1 MEELYRRILEDLL
14 SRGTASLSG
23 LGGSAAAFV
32 TAALARRERR
42 TCLVLTPGATATAAF
57 IRDLDYFFGGGLAL
71 PIPAYETLP
80 FEEEAP
86 DEEQAAQRLAALHHL
101 ASGRPGIFVAPAALL
116 VQSLPPPAVVRRAA
130 VELGPGQSVDPQV
143 LARSLAAMGYTRVPL
158 VEGPGEFA
166 ARGSILDIFSPGWR
180 FPLRLDILGDTVES
194 LKWFDPAG
202 QRSTGTAGSVT
213 VLPATEIIGPELPAV
228 FRRRASE
235 FSPLFGDD
243 DSPLTRVRQELQES
257 GPRPWHTTL
266 LPLFYDEPASLFDYL
281 PDDAMVVLADEAEVL
296 QEARNR
302 LRDLEQRGGEAG
314 YDHAFVRKFAV
325 ESAAALLRLEKRSL
339 APLRVL
345 RLLPGVTEAEGKSIP
360 VDARPT
366 ALRLA
371 GGTRPQ
377 RGGWPAAETLKE
389 WAAAGKVVIV
399 CHTPGSARR
408 LLDLL
413 ADNGLAAHLVEQGPF
428 EPGWLAEADPAPILH
443 VGALREGFR
452 IPGKGIALVSEDDL
466 FGPKRRHHEHRP
478 ARTSLF
484 DLDFA
489 ALRPGDFLVHE
500 EHGIGVYGGI
510 EQVKV
515 NSHSEEMLSISYA
528 DGGRLFIPMDRLFL
542 VQKYIAGEGQHPR
555 LDRLGGKTWS
565 TSKAKAKK
573 AVRGMVRELLRVHA
587 RRSLQGGHAFSPD
600 TPWQKEFEA
609 AFDYEETP
617 DQWQAIEDVKRD
629 LESPRPMD
637 RLVCGDVGFG
647 KTEVALRAAFKVAA
661 DGRQVAVLAPTTVLS
676 QQHYL
681 NFTRRFAPFPL
692 KVAMLSRFTPP
703 AEVKKTLAGLA
714 SGDVDV
720 VIGTHRLIQGD
731 VVFSALGLVI
741 IDEEHRFGVK
751 DKERLKKLTETT
763 DVLTLSATPIPRTF
777 YMAMS
782 GLRDLSVIETP
793 PESRLGIKTRV
804 LQFSGK
810 VIREAITRELA
821 RGGQVFFL
829 HNRIKSIFSM
839 ARYLSEQVP
848 EARIAVGHGQM
859 SERSL
864 KGVME
869 DFIAGRAD
877 ILVSTSIVESGL
889 DIPNANTMIINR
901 ADRFGLAD
909 LYQLRGRIGRS
920 SHQAYAYMLAPAGRL
935 TAEAQQ
941 RLAAIEEFSELGAG
955 VRVAALDL
963 EIRGA
968 GNLLGYEQSGRMAE
982 VGLEMYTRILEEVIA
997 EQKGELAPSIAT
1009 LHPEVKVP
1017 WPAFI
1022 PEEYIPD
1029 GSQRLSAYKRLSLA
1043 DDLTR
1048 IARIGE
1054 ELADL
1059 FGHHPEPLAVL
1070 LGVGR
1075 LRVAARRAGVEK
1087 VTVAGDAAELHFSRA
1102 TPVDPRRVLDL
1113 IRRSDG
1119 GVRLKG
1125 DDRLVVMLP
1134 PGAPLGRLERLES
1147 GLAELADGG
1156 GA

>member
-1 MEELYRRILEDLL
+1 MEELYRRILEDLTA
-14 SRGTASLSG
+14 SGSASLSG

-32 TAALARRERR
+32 TASLARRERR

-86 DEEQAAQRLAALHHL
+86 DEEQAAQRLAALHRL

-116 VQSLPPPAVVRRAA
+116 VQSLPPPPVVKRAA
-130 VELGPGQSVDPQV
+130 VELGPGQTVDPQL
-143 LARSLAAMGYTRVPL
+143 LAKSLAAMGYHRVPL

-166 ARGSILDIFSPGWR
+166 CRGSIMDIFSPGWS

-194 LKWFDPAG
+194 LKWFDPGG
-202 QRSTGTAGSVT
+202 QRSTGSAGAVT
-213 VLPATEIIGPELPAV
+213 ILPATEIIGPDLAAV

-281 PDDAMVVLADEAEVL
+281 PSDAMVVLADEAEIL

-302 LRDLEQRGGEAG
+302 LRELEHRAGEAG
-314 YDHAFVRKFAV
+314 YDPAFTRKFAA
-325 ESAAALLRLEKRSL
+325 ESAAALRRLEGRGLS
-339 APLRVL
+339 PLRAL
-345 RLLPGVTEAEGKSIP
+345 RLLPGAADGEGKSIP
-360 VDARPT
+360 LDARPT
-366 ALRLA
+366 SLRLA
-371 GGTRPQ
+371 GGSRPQ
-377 RGGWPAAETLKE
+377 RGGWPAAATLRE

-399 CHTPGSARR
+399 CHTAGSARR

-413 ADNGLAAHLVEQGPF
+413 ADNDLPAHLVEQGPF
-428 EPGWLAEADPAPILH
+428 EPGWLSDGDPAPILH

-452 IPGKGIALVSEDDL
+452 IPGSGIALVSEDDL

-489 ALRPGDFLVHE
+489 ALSPGDYLVHE

-510 EQVKV
+510 EQVRV
-515 NSHSEEMLSISYA
+515 NSHHEEMLAITYA
-528 DGGRLFIPMDRLFL
+528 DGGRLFIPMDRLYL

-555 LDRLGGKTWS
+555 LDRLGGRTWT
-565 TSKAKAKK
+565 TSKTKAKK

-587 RRSLQGGHAFSPD
+587 RRQLAGGHAYSPD

-609 AFDYEETP
+609 AFEYDETA

-647 KTEVALRAAFKVAA
+647 KTEVALRASFKVAA
-661 DGRQVAVLAPTTVLS
+661 DGGQVAVLAPTTVLS

-681 NFTRRFAPFPL
+681 NFIRRFAPFPL
-692 KVAMLSRFTPP
+692 QVAVLSRFTAP
-703 AEVKKTLAGLA
+703 AELKRTLAGLA
-714 SGDVDV
+714 SGEIDV
-720 VIGTHRLIQGD
+720 VVGTHRIIQDD
-731 VVFSALGLVI
+731 VTFKRLGLVI
-741 IDEEHRFGVK
+741 VDEEHRFGVK
-751 DKERLKKLTETT
+751 DKERLKKLTQTT

-804 LQFSGK
+804 LQFSGR

-839 ARYLSEQVP
+839 ARYLAEQVP
-848 EARIAVGHGQM
+848 EARVAVGHGQM
-859 SERSL
+859 PERAL

-869 DFIAGRAD
+869 DFIGGRAD

-920 SHQAYAYMLAPAGRL
+920 SHQAYAYLLVPAGSL
-935 TAEAQQ
+935 TAEARA
-941 RLAAIEEFSELGAG
+941 RLQAIEEFSELGAG

-997 EQKGELAPSIAT
+997 EQKGELVPSSAT

-1022 PEEYIPD
+1022 PEDYIPD
-1029 GSQRLSAYKRLSLA
+1029 ASQRLTAYKRLSLA
-1043 DDLTR
+1043 DDLVR
-1048 IARIGE
+1048 IARIGD

-1059 FGHHPEPLAVL
+1059 FGHHPGPLAAL

-1087 VTVAGDAAELHFSRA
+1087 VTVGEEAAELHFSRA
-1102 TPVDPRRVLDL
+1102 TPVDPRRVLEM
-1113 IRRSDG
+1113 IRRGDG
-1119 GVRLKG
+1119 SVRLKG
-1125 DDRLVVMLP
+1125 DDRLVLMLP
-1134 PGAPLGRLERLES
+1134 PGDPVSRLSRLETS
-1147 GLAELADGG
+1147 LAELADGE
-1156 GA
+1156 AR